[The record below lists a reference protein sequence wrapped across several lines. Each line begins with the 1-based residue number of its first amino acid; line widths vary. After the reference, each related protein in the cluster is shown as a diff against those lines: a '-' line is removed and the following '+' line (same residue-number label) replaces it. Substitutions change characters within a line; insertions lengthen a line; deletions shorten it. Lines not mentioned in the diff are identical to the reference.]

1 MAGASGRTSLEGAVV
16 MLGGV
21 GNARLAN
28 FENILNELVMNSRSF
43 MAMLEQVEPPNGKAG
58 RLAKGHETLDPED
71 SDAMSDS
78 D

>member
-1 MAGASGRTSLEGAVV
+1 

-21 GNARLAN
+21 VNARLAN

-43 MAMLEQVEPPNGKAG
+43 MAMLEHLEPPNGKAG
-58 RLAKGHETLDPED
+58 RRAKGHENLDPED